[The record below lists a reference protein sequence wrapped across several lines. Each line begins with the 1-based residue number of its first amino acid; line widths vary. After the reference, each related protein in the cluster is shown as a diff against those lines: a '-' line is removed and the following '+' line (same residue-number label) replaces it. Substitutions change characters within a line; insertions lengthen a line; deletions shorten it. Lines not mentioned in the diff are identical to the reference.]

1 MKIYLVGGAVRDRL
15 LGLPPA
21 ERDWVVV
28 GATEAE
34 MRQRGY
40 RQEVGGFPVF
50 RHPETGEEYAL
61 ARTETKTGPGYTGFS
76 VDAGPGITLE
86 QDLQRRDL
94 TINALAEDA
103 AGNLID
109 PFGGRADLEQGVLRH
124 ITPAFAE
131 DPVRVLRV
139 ARFAAR
145 FDFRVAPET
154 AELLRQM
161 AASDDLREL
170 RAERVWRELE
180 RALRERFPWRFF
192 QVLEECGALPVLLPE
207 LVTAPRDGLE
217 RAAGLTSD
225 PAVRFAALLG
235 AVLAEGSSPSELC
248 RRWRVPGDYCEL
260 LGWVLQYGPLF
271 RAAGAGEAEA
281 ILGLLH
287 AIRVQQQ
294 PERLVR
300 FEQACGALWPQL
312 AEPARTYLE
321 LGRQAVREVSAAEL
335 NAAGLQGAALGQELE
350 RRQLAALRSML
361 AGNRTDS

>member
-1 MKIYLVGGAVRDRL
+1 MKIYRVGGAVRDRL

-21 ERDWVVV
+21 EHDWVVV
-28 GATEAE
+28 DATEEE
-34 MRQRGY
+34 MRQRGF

-50 RHPETGEEYAL
+50 RHPETNEEYAL
-61 ARTETKTGPGYTGFS
+61 ARTETKTGPGYTGFR
-76 VDAGPGITLE
+76 VAAGPGITLE
-86 QDLQRRDL
+86 QDLRRRDL
-94 TINALAEDA
+94 TINALAEDE

-124 ITPAFAE
+124 ITPAFVE

-145 FDFRVAPET
+145 LDFHVAPET

-170 RAERVWRELE
+170 RPERVWRELE
-180 RALRERFPWRFF
+180 RALRERYPWRFF
-192 QVLEECGALPVLLPE
+192 QVLEECGALQVLLPE
-207 LVTAPRDGLE
+207 LAATPRDGLK
-217 RAAGLTSD
+217 RATGLTPD

-235 AVLAEGSSPSELC
+235 AALGEGGSSGELC

-260 LGWVLQYGPLF
+260 LEWVLQYGPLF
-271 RAAGAGEAEA
+271 RAAADGEAEA
-281 ILGLLH
+281 ILQLLH
-287 AIRVQQQ
+287 AIRAQQQ

-300 FEQACGALWPQL
+300 FELACSALWPQR
-312 AEPARTYLE
+312 AEPARAHLE
-321 LGRQAVREVSAAEL
+321 LGRRAVRSVSGAEL
-335 NAAGLQGAALGQELE
+335 SAAGLQGVALGQELE